1 MNASYYLHEFAI
13 LMAAHI
19 MAVISPGADFA
30 LVVSRSVSYGKRVGV
45 ACSVGIACGL
55 LVHLAYTLGG
65 IALILGTS
73 PTLFLWVRYLGAAY
87 IAYLGIALI
96 HSFWQTRKMHIA
108 DIVLQ
113 PANKTP
119 SVKKAF
125 LSGFLT
131 NVLNPKA
138 TLFFVAVFTT
148 IVNIKT
154 PLPIQIGYGAAIFII
169 TIAWFGFVSLF
180 LSSAPVRRRFL
191 QIRPYFELCCGL
203 FLLFFALRL
212 VWAA

>member
-1 MNASYYLHEFAI
+1 MNIHLYLHEFAM
-13 LMAAHI
+13 LMVAHI

-30 LVVSRSVSYGKRVGV
+30 LVVSRSITYGKRVGV

-65 IALILGTS
+65 IALVLGTS

-96 HSFWQTRKMHIA
+96 RSFWQTRKMHIA
-108 DIVLQ
+108 DIALQ
-113 PANKTP
+113 PASKGP

-148 IVNIKT
+148 IVSIHT
-154 PLPIQIGYGAAIFII
+154 PLSIQIAYGAAIFIS
-169 TIAWFGFVSLF
+169 TVVWFGCVTLF

-203 FLLFFALRL
+203 LLLFFALRL
-212 VWAA
+212 VWTA